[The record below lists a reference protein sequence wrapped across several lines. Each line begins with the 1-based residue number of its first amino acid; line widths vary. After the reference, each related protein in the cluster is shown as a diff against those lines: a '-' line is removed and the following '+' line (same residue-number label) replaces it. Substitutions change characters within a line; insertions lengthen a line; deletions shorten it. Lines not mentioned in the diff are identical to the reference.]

1 MTTNIQVVVVTVGR
15 PPIYPRTNIIVD
27 IVLQYGAP
35 FTATRSSKARGGV
48 ENIRARRRFMY
59 LSLFLL
65 FLFLYR
71 DTRANTLSHL

>member
-59 LSLFLL
+59 LSIPSIPLL
-65 FLFLYR
+65 ISRY
-71 DTRANTLSHL
+71 AG